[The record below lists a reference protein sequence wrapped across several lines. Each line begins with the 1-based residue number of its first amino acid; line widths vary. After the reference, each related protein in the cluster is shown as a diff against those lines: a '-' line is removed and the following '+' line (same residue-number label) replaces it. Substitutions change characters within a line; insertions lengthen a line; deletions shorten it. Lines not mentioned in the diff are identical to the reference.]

1 MSRKQKPVSSQQEVR
16 KQESIMYPLKKII
29 PLLLIIVATVS
40 HAQDVTYSA
49 PDFDEIEKSVRDF
62 DSQYY
67 YPRLMNR
74 YLQGDTAFTDKE
86 LTYLYYGYTYQEDY
100 DPYRDIKYHTVDID
114 DLYNKES
121 HTAAECDTIIKYAQ
135 LVLDDFPFEFRQ
147 MNMLAYAYAQKGD
160 TQTSAFWNNRMRRL
174 LNVILHTGDGIK
186 PETAWYVISSVHEY
200 DIIYCLGL
208 LPTGYTFVEPMYD
221 FIDIKPVAGKKEEGY
236 YFNVSRMLSEYYR
249 KQ

>member
-1 MSRKQKPVSSQQEVR
+1 MH
-16 KQESIMYPLKKII
+16 PLRKII
-29 PLLLIIVATVS
+29 TLLLLLITATT
-40 HAQDVTYSA
+40 TYAEENNFAA
-49 PDFDEIEKSVRDF
+49 PDFDDIEKSIRDF

-74 YLQGDTAFTDKE
+74 YLGGDTTFTDKE

-100 DPYRDIKYHTVDID
+100 DPYRDIKYHTSDID
-114 DLYNKES
+114 ELYNKED
-121 HTAAECDTIIKYAQ
+121 HTVAECDTIIKYAK

-147 MNMLAYAYAQKGD
+147 MNMLSYAYSKKGEAQK
-160 TQTSAFWNNRMRRL
+160 SAFWNSRMRRL
-174 LNVILHTGDGIK
+174 LNVILHTGDGIN

-208 LPTGYTFVEPMYD
+208 IPAGYTFVEPMYD
-221 FIDIKPVAGKKEEGY
+221 FIDITPAAGKKEEGY

>member
-1 MSRKQKPVSSQQEVR
+1 MLLATAAAVAQAQEA
-16 KQESIMYPLKKII
+16 KYTI
-29 PLLLIIVATVS
+29 
-40 HAQDVTYSA
+40 
-49 PDFDEIEKSVRDF
+49 PDFGEIEKAIRDF

-67 YPRLMNR
+67 YPRMMAR
-74 YLQGDTAFTDKE
+74 YLDGDTTFTDKE

-100 DPYRDIKYHTVDID
+100 DPYRDIKYHTIDID
-114 DLYNKES
+114 DIYNKET
-121 HTAAECDTIIKYAQ
+121 HTAAECDTIIKYAE

-147 MNMLAYAYAQKGD
+147 MNMLSYAYSQKGD
-160 TQTSAFWNNRMRRL
+160 TRKAAFWNNRMRRL
-174 LNVILHTGDGIK
+174 LNVILNTGDGTK

-208 LPTGYTFVEPMYD
+208 IPAGYTFVEPMYD
-221 FIDIKPVAGKKEEGY
+221 FIDIKPVPGKKEEGY